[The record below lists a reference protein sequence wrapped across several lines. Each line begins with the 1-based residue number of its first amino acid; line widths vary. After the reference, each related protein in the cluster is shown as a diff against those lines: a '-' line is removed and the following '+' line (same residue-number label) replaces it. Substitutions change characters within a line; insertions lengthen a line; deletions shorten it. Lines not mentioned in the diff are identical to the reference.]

1 MRYCNKCN
9 SEVIETKTMPSY
21 YCPKC
26 KEKLLRI
33 DTYSKKFR
41 KDLKDFEEIKAGF
54 NCPAK

>member
-26 KEKLLRI
+26 KVKMFRL
-33 DTYSKKFR
+33 DTYSKKYLSE
-41 KDLKDFEEIKAGF
+41 LKKYEELKRRWCI
-54 NCPAK
+54 